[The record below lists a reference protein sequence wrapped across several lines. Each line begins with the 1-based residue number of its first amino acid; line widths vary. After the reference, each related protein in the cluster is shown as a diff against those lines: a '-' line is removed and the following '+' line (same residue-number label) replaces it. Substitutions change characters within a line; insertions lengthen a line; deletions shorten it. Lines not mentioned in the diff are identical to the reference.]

1 MFFGCWK
8 VWHNVFAHNP
18 LDANISM
25 LLSHMK
31 LAWIL
36 MLTGALHTDW
46 SQFLNHNANWQQ
58 VTYTRMPNELSVSK
72 QKLVAGSRIII
83 WMHSTNL
90 EIRFNTSKRHH
101 IPDCY
106 NDQLHMEPRSD
117 SSNLKQSSLNRS
129 KYKPIF
135 YTELQTEI
143 WELKFLSISACLHN
157 QYTVHSS

>member
-1 MFFGCWK
+1 
-8 VWHNVFAHNP
+8 
-18 LDANISM
+18 
-25 LLSHMK
+25 
-31 LAWIL
+31 
-36 MLTGALHTDW
+36 MLTGAWHTDW

-83 WMHSTNL
+83 LMHSTNL

-117 SSNLKQSSLNRS
+117 SPNLKQSSLNRS

-135 YTELQTEI
+135 YTNCKRKYGNWNFCRFQHAYT
-143 WELKFLSISACLHN
+143 ISTL
-157 QYTVHSS
+157 YTVPNLQHTCASQISSPYMKQMVWTYPTEASWGAGA